1 MEKIR
6 CPGGE
11 QIPTQ
16 QKREEQAGYASARWS
31 EDEEPI
37 YMDARDSD
45 QEERR
50 SFYGLGAKL
59 EIVDREER
67 EKGNLMAREEELMKK
82 KALLLLRIKDNND

>member
-1 MEKIR
+1 MSR
-6 CPGGE
+6 F
-11 QIPTQ
+11 QQ

-59 EIVDREER
+59 EIVDREEKQ
-67 EKGNLMAREEELMKK
+67 EGNLMAREE
-82 KALLLLRIKDNND
+82 LLKILKVKDG